1 MCASTRGVVLD
12 VVDSMTSNTLIHNLR
27 KFISRRGA
35 PALIISD
42 NGSSF
47 TAQETQR
54 FVANREIK
62 WMFNLERA
70 PWRSGIWERFVLK
83 KTIGCKRLS
92 FMELVT
98 IVQDIVFVLNNR
110 PLCDPCDEDTV
121 VLTPNHLLFG
131 RKLEVMNYSKQGESI
146 PNEDGKSLNK
156 RQKHLVMMMNHF
168 WRWQI
173 EYLMMI
179 RDTYEKGSSKIAEI
193 INVGDIVIVN
203 DEKIPRHLWKLG

>member
-1 MCASTRGVVLD
+1 M
-12 VVDSMTSNTLIHNLR
+12 
-27 KFISRRGA
+27 
-35 PALIISD
+35 IISD

-62 WMFNLERA
+62 WMFNLELA
-70 PWRSGIWERFVLK
+70 PWWGGIWERLVSLVKSCLK

-98 IVQDIVFVLNNR
+98 IVQDIEFVLNNR

-131 RKLEVMNYSKQGESI
+131 RKREVVNYSEQRESI

-168 WRWQI
+168 WRWQN

-179 RDTYEKGSSKIAEI
+179 RDS
-193 INVGDIVIVN
+193 
-203 DEKIPRHLWKLG
+203 